1 MARRL
6 TVENLV
12 KRLTVDIP
20 QYNIKILA
28 KRYITIA
35 VNDEAAHD
43 TLTS

>member
-20 QYNIKILA
+20 QHNIKVLA
-28 KRYITIA
+28 KRYITVA
-35 VNDEAAHD
+35 MNDEAAHD
-43 TLTS
+43 TLTA